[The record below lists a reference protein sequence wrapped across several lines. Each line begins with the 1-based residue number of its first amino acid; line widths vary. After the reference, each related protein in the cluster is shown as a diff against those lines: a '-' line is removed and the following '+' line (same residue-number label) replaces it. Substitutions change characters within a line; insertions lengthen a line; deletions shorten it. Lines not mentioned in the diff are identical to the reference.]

1 MDLRNFENSCCVW
14 KPSGINESSNYAK
27 FVKMIERKY
36 EVKLE
41 NYWDLHKWSIENIED
56 FWAEIWDFSEIKYSK
71 KYNKVVDLSV
81 PMSQIP
87 KWFIGARLNFAENFL
102 TFRDNHTALIGIGE
116 NREETRFTY
125 AEVYEEVKQYAAA
138 FRKIGLK
145 KGDKVACY
153 MSNREEAIFA
163 MLAAISVGAIWIG
176 ILPMLGAQAVL
187 ERLQIVRPKYII
199 SIDKIRYEEKDIDM
213 LPKLKFISEGLTSS
227 EKIIIVP
234 SRKDSI
240 RKDISEI
247 VNSCFLKEFL
257 DVGRNADG
265 SVPDLIFEQ
274 VSMSHPVFISY
285 TSGTTGSPKAIVHG
299 SEGLLCFVK
308 EICIQ
313 NNSRERAILSVSP
326 AGWASWLI
334 GPLSFLRGATSVL
347 YDGVPYFLSPTYLW
361 DIIDEYKISSFFAT
375 PSILDELEKKGY
387 FPNENHKLN
396 SLLLIFSGASVVKPQ
411 NYEFV
416 YKRIKKNILFTSIYG
431 ATEIM
436 GRCMAFHH
444 TLPIYKGE
452 QTCPCL
458 GADIEVVDDEGCPI
472 TGEVGDLVISKPY
485 PSMPLGIYG
494 DENGSKYRELY
505 FSKYKDKFSMS
516 DLAIVNPKT
525 KGILICCRNDEAIN
539 QFGFRF
545 GSSEI
550 YNVVNRL
557 LEVHDSLCVS
567 QYSKNGTE
575 RAVLF
580 LKLKAGFKFND
591 ELLKKVREK
600 IDEELTD
607 EHIPGLIMEVQDI
620 PYNMNGKKMEILIK
634 KLLNKMPYN
643 TNVLRNK
650 ESLQWYMNVPPF
662 EE

>member
-1 MDLRNFENSCCVW
+1 MDAKNFENACIW
-14 KPSGINESSNYAK
+14 KPTGIDKSSN
-27 FVKMIERKY
+27 FVKFMNLIEEKY
-36 EVKLE
+36 KVKLDS
-41 NYWDLHKWSIENIED
+41 YWDLHKWSIENIEN
-56 FWAEIWDFSEIKYSK
+56 FWAEIWNFTEIIHSRKYD
-71 KYNKVVDLSV
+71 KVIDLSV
-81 PMSQIP
+81 PMSQSP
-87 KWFIGARLNFAENFL
+87 KWFVGARLNIAENYL
-102 TFRDNHTALIGIGE
+102 RYRDSHIALIGIGE
-116 NREETRFTY
+116 DREERRITH
-125 AEVYEEVKQYAAA
+125 AEVYEEVKQYASA

-240 RKDISEI
+240 RKNISEI
-247 VNSCFLKEFL
+247 VNSLFLEEFL
-257 DVGRNADG
+257 DVGCNVDG

-308 EICIQ
+308 EICIE

-334 GPLSFLRGATSVL
+334 GPFSFLRGATSVL

-416 YKRIKKNILFTSIYG
+416 YKRIKKNILFMSVYG

-525 KGILICCRNDEAIN
+525 RGIIVCCRNDEVIN

-557 LEVHDSLCVS
+557 PEVHDSLCVS

-580 LKLKAGFKFND
+580 LQLKTGFKFND

-600 IDEELTD
+600 VEEELTS

-620 PYNMNGKKMEILIK
+620 PYNITGKKMEILVK
-634 KLLNKMPYN
+634 KILNNMPYN
-643 TNVLRNK
+643 TDVVKNK
-650 ESLQWYMNVPPF
+650 DSIQHYLNVPPF

>member
-387 FPNENHKLN
+387 FP
-396 SLLLIFSGASVVKPQ
+396 S
-411 NYEFV
+411 
-416 YKRIKKNILFTSIYG
+416 